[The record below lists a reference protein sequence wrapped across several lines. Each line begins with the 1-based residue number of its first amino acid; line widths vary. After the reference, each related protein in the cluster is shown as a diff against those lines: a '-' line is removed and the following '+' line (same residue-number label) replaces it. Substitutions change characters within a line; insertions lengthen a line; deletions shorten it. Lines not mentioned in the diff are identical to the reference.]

1 MTTHPGTEKPLPIF
15 NQGSA
20 SSRINVNTT
29 SPSARQNLAW
39 LVVAML
45 AISTFLNYIDRQTLS
60 LLARPIQEA
69 LSMDDKAYSIVVTSF
84 MVAYTLGNLSSGLLI
99 DRLGAVRA
107 LPFFVAAW
115 SIAGAL
121 SGMVQSSPELAVSR
135 FFLGLFETGNFIAA
149 PIIVSMYLPT
159 HQRAFGVG
167 LYTAAA
173 MLGAAVSPPLLTHI
187 NEAVGWRMA
196 FVLMGGAGLLWVLV
210 WCLLPLKRNARQ
222 TDVAREA
229 ASPAAGVVDVQ
240 TWRQALA
247 EPRVWA
253 YGLGAMLT
261 FPVWFFYLNWF
272 PKYLTD
278 ERGLSTMEMGAKAW
292 VVYLSAGI
300 GCMVAGGILAKLIR
314 SGLPPVRARLYVM
327 ASVCIAAPVGAIN
340 FWEPSIEISLA
351 SAACV
356 ALIHMIWQ
364 TTITTLPLELFT
376 AKSLGKVF
384 GVAGVASGLGGIFST
399 WLIGQLV
406 GVVSY
411 KPMFLVMSVA
421 YVLAMAVII
430 LLLKRGKP
438 LPP

>member
-1 MTTHPGTEKPLPIF
+1 
-15 NQGSA
+15 
-20 SSRINVNTT
+20 
-29 SPSARQNLAW
+29 
-39 LVVAML
+39 
-45 AISTFLNYIDRQTLS
+45 
-60 LLARPIQEA
+60 
-69 LSMDDKAYSIVVTSF
+69 MDDKAYSIVVTSF

-115 SIAGAL
+115 SVAGAL

-149 PIIVSMYLPT
+149 PIIVAMYLPT
-159 HQRAFGVG
+159 HQRTFGVG

-187 NEAVGWRMA
+187 NEAIGWRMA
-196 FVLMGGAGLLWVLV
+196 FILMGGLGLLWVLV
-210 WCLLPLKRNARQ
+210 WCLLPLKGNANH
-222 TDVAREA
+222 TGVARET
-229 ASPAAGVVDVQ
+229 ASAAAGVVDVQ
-240 TWRQALA
+240 TWRQALT

-340 FWEPSIEISLA
+340 FWEVSIEISLA

-356 ALIHMIWQ
+356 ALVHMIWQ

-376 AKSLGKVF
+376 PKSLGKVF

-399 WLIGQLV
+399 WLIGQVV

-421 YVLAMAVII
+421 YVLAMTVII
-430 LLLKRGKP
+430 LLLKRGRP

>member
-1 MTTHPGTEKPLPIF
+1 MTTRSDTGKPPLDF

-29 SPSARQNLAW
+29 SPSVRQNLAW

-45 AISTFLNYIDRQTLS
+45 AISTFLNYVDRQTLS

-69 LSMDDKAYSIVVTSF
+69 LSMDDKGYSIVVTSF
-84 MVAYTLGNLSSGLLI
+84 MVAYTLGNLTSGLLI

-121 SGMVQSSPELAVSR
+121 SGMVQTVPELAVSR

-149 PIIVSMYLPT
+149 PIIVAMYLPT

-173 MLGAAVSPPLLTHI
+173 MLGAAVSPPLLSHI

-196 FVLMGGAGLLWVLV
+196 FILMGGLGLLWVLV
-210 WCLLPLKRNARQ
+210 WCLLPLKRNAHH
-222 TDVAREA
+222 TEATPEA
-229 ASPAAGVVDVQ
+229 ASAAAGVVDVQ
-240 TWRQALA
+240 TWRQALT

-261 FPVWFFYLNWF
+261 CPVWFFYLNWF

-314 SGLPPVRARLYVM
+314 RGLPPVRARLYVM
-327 ASVCIAAPVGAIN
+327 ASVCVAAPVGAIN

-399 WLIGQLV
+399 WLIGQVV

-421 YVLAMAVII
+421 YVLAMAVIM
-430 LLLKRGKP
+430 LMLKRGKP

>member
-1 MTTHPGTEKPLPIF
+1 
-15 NQGSA
+15 
-20 SSRINVNTT
+20 
-29 SPSARQNLAW
+29 
-39 LVVAML
+39 ML

-60 LLARPIQEA
+60 LLARPIQQA

-84 MVAYTLGNLSSGLLI
+84 MVAYTLGNLTSGLLI

-121 SGMVQSSPELAVSR
+121 SGAVQSSPELAVSR

-149 PIIVSMYLPT
+149 PIIVSMYLPS

-196 FVLMGGAGLLWVLV
+196 FFLMGGAGLVWVLV
-210 WCLLPLKRNARQ
+210 WCLLPLKRDTR
-222 TDVAREA
+222 TDAVGQVAGA
-229 ASPAAGVVDVQ
+229 AVGVVDVQ

-292 VVYLSAGI
+292 VVYLAAGI

-314 SGLPPVRARLYVM
+314 AGLPPVRARLRVM
-327 ASVCIAAPVGAIN
+327 AAVCMAAPVGAIN
-340 FWEPSIEISLA
+340 YWQPSIEVSLA

-364 TTITTLPLELFT
+364 TTLTSLPLELFT
-376 AKSLGKVF
+376 ARSLGKVF

-421 YVLAMAVII
+421 YVLAMAVIMW
-430 LLLKRGKP
+430 LLKRGSP
-438 LPP
+438 LPA